1 MMFPFIDTDDEDVQ
15 ESEQYIP
22 REYGIN
28 FETGQLS
35 GKIVEGYDAILVWTW
50 LALHTARYR

>member
-35 GKIVEGYDAILVWTW
+35 GKIVE
-50 LALHTARYR
+50 